1 MRKAPRFIVAIAL
14 ITTWGV
20 TSCGTSGDSAA
31 YPTYTPYPTYTSYPT
46 YTPASSATLLWP
58 SGSKDNLISWQDAGQ
73 YYGQTMTVEG
83 SVVETYNSG
92 KVVFL
97 NFHEDYQDHFKAVIF
112 PDDWNKFTEPPERLF
127 LARMVRVTGLIEE
140 YEGAPEIIVR
150 EPAQIEMAVDTS
162 CPPCPPCP
170 TSVPT
175 QPPATPTQPVVT
187 LAQPSAT
194 PTQPPATPVQ
204 PEATPTPLAA
214 QATPAPQELVVSWQD
229 AAQYY
234 GQIVTIQGRVV
245 ETYNSGK
252 VIFLNFHE
260 DYRRTFKAV
269 IFPDDWDKFPEPPEK
284 LFLDKLVRVTGLV
297 KEYEGAP
304 EIIIEE
310 TAQIEIVEE

>member
-1 MRKAPRFIVAIAL
+1 
-14 ITTWGV
+14 
-20 TSCGTSGDSAA
+20 
-31 YPTYTPYPTYTSYPT
+31 
-46 YTPASSATLLWP
+46 
-58 SGSKDNLISWQDAGQ
+58 
-73 YYGQTMTVEG
+73 MTVEG
-83 SVVETYNSG
+83 AVVKTYNSG

-97 NFHEDYQDHFKAVIF
+97 NFHEDYQDSFKAVIF
-112 PDDWNKFTEPPERLF
+112 PDDWGKFPEPPERSF
-127 LARMVRVTGLIEE
+127 LGRMVRVTGVIQE

-170 TSVPT
+170 TTIPT
-175 QPPATPTQPVVT
+175 QPIATPTQPSVAPT
-187 LAQPSAT
+187 QPSASPTESLATPAQPSTT
-194 PTQPPATPVQ
+194 PTSSV
-204 PEATPTPLAA
+204 A
-214 QATPAPQELVVSWQD
+214 QATPAPPETVVSWQD

-234 GQIVTIQGRVV
+234 GEIVTIQGRVV

-252 VIFLNFHE
+252 VVFLNFHE
-260 DYRRTFKAV
+260 DYRRYFKAV

-310 TAQIEIVEE
+310 PTQIEIVEE